1 MTEMTEV
8 TICET
13 CNGNG
18 FLRVPHPI
26 YADQFEVYQCRACR
40 SSGEVQVLEE
50 VTGHD

>member
-1 MTEMTEV
+1 MTEV
-8 TICET
+8 TICKT

-26 YADQFEVYQCRACR
+26 YADQFEVDQCRACR